1 MCAPFKWNVV
11 FNQTEAKKNTLMWC
25 RGRYRGRAQCLSNL
39 GQILSGPTALDGS
52 REFNA
57 QESITFIYGNFTYAR
72 LGSRNYVD

>member
-11 FNQTEAKKNTLMWC
+11 FSQTETKKLMWC
-25 RGRYRGRAQCLSNL
+25 RGRYRGNL

-57 QESITFIYGNFTYAR
+57 QKSIRFRYGNFTYAR